1 MRLNEL
7 RDNPNA
13 RKSRIRVG
21 RGIGSGKG
29 KTAGR
34 GHKGQKSRSGVAIK
48 GFEGGQMPIHM
59 RLPKRGFNNFTRKDF
74 AELTLGNL
82 QNAITKGLIDKNNP
96 ITEVEL
102 NAAGIVKKSKAGIKL
117 LNKGDLKDKI
127 EISLSKATK
136 SCVKVIE
143 ELGGKVSILEL
154 PKVKRIRKK
163 DGTHEEEKEIKA
175 ESAPSSQDSEE
186 IKNKEVAESSTQ
198 ETADK

>member
-13 RKSRIRVG
+13 RKSRTRVG

-82 QNAITKGLIDKNNP
+82 QSAITKGLIDKNNP

-102 NAAGIVKKSKAGIKL
+102 NAAGIVKKK
-117 LNKGDLKDKI
+117 
-127 EISLSKATK
+127 
-136 SCVKVIE
+136 
-143 ELGGKVSILEL
+143 
-154 PKVKRIRKK
+154 
-163 DGTHEEEKEIKA
+163 
-175 ESAPSSQDSEE
+175 
-186 IKNKEVAESSTQ
+186 
-198 ETADK
+198 